1 MAALKRSLAQDIRQ
15 SAARRPR
22 KSEPGPQQIV
32 ARLIATTDSRRPKK
46 EGGARDRA
54 GSRRHEAAKG
64 LSAAR
69 QHFCENGSRWVLL
82 STRRLWRRTK
92 HDGVALTPH
101 ALSHE
106 LWSSDRS
113 FVLQTPLLFVP
124 LDRAGRVARL
134 WFVSLRNRPGR
145 IDPAH
150 HSDRCRVVSV
160 RCRA

>member
-1 MAALKRSLAQDIRQ
+1 MVALERSLAPDSRQ

-22 KSEPGPQQIV
+22 KSEPGSQHIG
-32 ARLIATTDSRRPKK
+32 ARLIASTDSRRPKK
-46 EGGARDRA
+46 EGGAHDRA

-82 STRRLWRRTK
+82 STPRLWRRTK
-92 HDGVALTPH
+92 HDGVALIPH

-113 FVLQTPLLFVP
+113 FVF
-124 LDRAGRVARL
+124 
-134 WFVSLRNRPGR
+134 
-145 IDPAH
+145 
-150 HSDRCRVVSV
+150 
-160 RCRA
+160 